1 MTATHHAEDVAGRLR
16 RFVHN
21 AVGTNHKL
29 AQVGEFGIVLRKSF
43 RNLRCTTPNSRCAQP
58 QLFLVKYKHLA
69 KGSGEPE
76 GALVTLAQE
85 KERVTTRTVR
95 SGETDQHLS

>member
-1 MTATHHAEDVAGRLR
+1 MLRQRSAKNPVRRTDKRGLTGAFASATLYG
-16 RFVHN
+16 
-21 AVGTNHKL
+21 
-29 AQVGEFGIVLRKSF
+29 
-43 RNLRCTTPNSRCAQP
+43 RCAQP